1 MIFTSIFVI
10 NYPTSQ
16 TWTDYERIMRIFNRT
31 VQNACSTAVGHY
43 ADSQEASQTFE
54 KKKKK
59 PAVLRRACPQY
70 GGGGSFTITIST
82 IRHTEYSFIIFLLLY
97 ILFCFVK
104 RQPGS
109 MLIWKWAGYVVIRF
123 TYGKKKNLSHRRR
136 NNINPLKMSLLSM
149 PFVSSSEHLCP
160 HSTWW
165 CSIVANWHHLKT
177 ESSCAQTSIV

>member
-1 MIFTSIFVI
+1 
-10 NYPTSQ
+10 
-16 TWTDYERIMRIFNRT
+16 MRIFNRT

-54 KKKKK
+54 KKK

-82 IRHTEYSFIIFLLLY
+82 IRHTEYSFIFFLLLY

-109 MLIWKWAGYVVIRF
+109 MLI
-123 TYGKKKNLSHRRR
+123 
-136 NNINPLKMSLLSM
+136 
-149 PFVSSSEHLCP
+149 
-160 HSTWW
+160 
-165 CSIVANWHHLKT
+165 
-177 ESSCAQTSIV
+177 

>member
-1 MIFTSIFVI
+1 MILTSIFVI

-54 KKKKK
+54 KKK

-82 IRHTEYSFIIFLLLY
+82 IRHTEYSFIFFIALYSILLCEEATREHANLKVSWLCCDM
-97 ILFCFVK
+97 IH
-104 RQPGS
+104 
-109 MLIWKWAGYVVIRF
+109 IW
-123 TYGKKKNLSHRRR
+123 
-136 NNINPLKMSLLSM
+136 
-149 PFVSSSEHLCP
+149 
-160 HSTWW
+160 
-165 CSIVANWHHLKT
+165 
-177 ESSCAQTSIV
+177 